1 MGSDL
6 QAVRMAYPGDRLL
19 LAGEVRM
26 TIWLMLIIIAVL
38 LVGLCLVLWLGPK
51 EWDGDE
57 MWRP

>member
-1 MGSDL
+1 MSASCTDGSIL
-6 QAVRMAYPGDRLL
+6 GDQLL
-19 LAGEVRM
+19 LASEVRM

-38 LVGLCLVLWLGPK
+38 LVGLCLVLWFGPK